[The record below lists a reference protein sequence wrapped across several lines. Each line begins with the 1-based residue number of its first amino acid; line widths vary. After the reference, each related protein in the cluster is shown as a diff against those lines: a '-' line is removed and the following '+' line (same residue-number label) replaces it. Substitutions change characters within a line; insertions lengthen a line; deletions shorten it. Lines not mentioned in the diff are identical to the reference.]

1 MAFQFLNK
9 LFLGSALVMTSA
21 IMACSGGD
29 NTTSSTTSGSGSGSG
44 TSGSGSSSSSS
55 GGSEVCPANTICLD
69 VKVLQGMPGAA
80 RVAVIWF
87 QLSDD
92 GPDPVP
98 LIGYD
103 APFDPAVKRV
113 EIPIPAIAVPN
124 EENLLCPRAC
134 ADESMCPCTGE
145 PKLGTGFVVVANDA
159 DGNGKID
166 PVEVTDAMSGPSGV
180 GYVALGYS
188 ATPYAMVPAPYDQ
201 LFPEGV
207 DEGVRPYRIIEGN
220 MTFDKMGKAQDGDV
234 FDLNV
239 CADPNDAAC
248 MLPFPNLT

>member
-9 LFLGSALVMTSA
+9 LFLVSAFVMTSA

-29 NTTSSTTSGSGSGSG
+29 GTSSSTSSGSGSTSSSG
-44 TSGSGSSSSSS
+44 SSSS
-55 GGSEVCPANTICLD
+55 GGSDVCPTNTLCFD
-69 VKVLQGMPGAA
+69 VKVLQGMPAA
-80 RVAVIWF
+80 GRVAVIWF

-98 LIGYD
+98 LIAYD
-103 APFDPAVKRV
+103 APFDPAVARV
-113 EIPIPAIAVPN
+113 EIPIPSIAIPN

-134 ADESMCPCTGE
+134 ADESMCPCTAE
-145 PKLGTGFVVVANDA
+145 PKLGTGFVIVANDV

-166 PVEVTDAMSGPSGV
+166 PMEVFSPMGGPSGV
-180 GYVALGYS
+180 GFMGLGYTV
-188 ATPYAMVPAPYDQ
+188 TPYAMVPAPYDQ
-201 LFPEGV
+201 LFPEGA
-207 DEGVRPYRIIEGN
+207 DEGVRPYRIIEGD
-220 MTFDKMGKAQDGDV
+220 MTFDKLGKAQDGDV

-239 CADPNDAAC
+239 CADPMDAAC